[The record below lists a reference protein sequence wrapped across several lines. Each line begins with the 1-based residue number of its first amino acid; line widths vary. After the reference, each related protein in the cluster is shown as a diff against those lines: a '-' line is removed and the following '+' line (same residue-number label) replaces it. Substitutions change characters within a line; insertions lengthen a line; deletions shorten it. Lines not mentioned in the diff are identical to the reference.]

1 MINVSS
7 LRFRYKT
14 QPVLNVVDF
23 HLGSG
28 GHAVILGPSGCGK
41 STFLHLLAGILTPQE
56 GNLRV
61 DGTKLQ
67 DLRQRDADVWR
78 GKTIGFLPQRL
89 ALVPSLTV
97 TENLLLSNYAN
108 GAAPDH
114 GRAATL
120 LKALGLGDK
129 AHAHPHQLSGGQKQ
143 RVAIARAVFNRP
155 KLLLADEPTANLD
168 DDACRAVIGL
178 LTSQAKEVGASLV
191 VATHDA
197 RVTAALPDAA
207 VLRLYANQTTSQA
220 VAQGGSNE

>member
-1 MINVSS
+1 MIKVSS
-7 LRFRYKT
+7 LRFRYKA
-14 QPVLNVVDF
+14 QPVLAVENF
-23 HLGSG
+23 HLGTG
-28 GHAVILGPSGCGK
+28 EHAIVLGPSGCGK
-41 STFLHLLAGILTPQE
+41 STLLHLLAGILTSQE
-56 GNLRV
+56 GNLQV
-61 DGTKLQ
+61 NGTSLR
-67 DLRQRDADVWR
+67 DLRQRDADAWR

-108 GAAPDH
+108 GLAPDH
-114 GRAATL
+114 DRAKTL
-120 LKALGLGDK
+120 LQALGLGDK
-129 AHAHPHQLSGGQKQ
+129 ARSHPHQLSGGQKQ

-207 VLRLYANQTTSQA
+207 VLRLSAGANMT
-220 VAQGGSNE
+220 QGGAHE